1 MQETILVVDDERE
14 ITDLLEVYLS
24 NEGFRVIK
32 AYNGR
37 SALAAIEQEKDKMDL
52 AILDIMLPDISGY
65 DLCCRIRDQYTYP
78 IIMLTARGED
88 MDKINGL
95 SLGAD
100 DYVTKPF
107 NPLELMA
114 RVKAQL
120 RRAKRYSHTKTAEE
134 EQDVMDLG
142 GLVINRATHE
152 CHLYGKQIALTPIE
166 FKILWVLCENRGEV
180 VSSEQLFEQVW
191 QEKYLDCN
199 NTVMVHIRR
208 LREKLGEP
216 ARKPRWIKTVWG
228 VGYKVEKG

>member
-1 MQETILVVDDERE
+1 M
-14 ITDLLEVYLS
+14 
-24 NEGFRVIK
+24 
-32 AYNGR
+32 
-37 SALAAIEQEKDKMDL
+37 
-52 AILDIMLPDISGY
+52 
-65 DLCCRIRDQYTYP
+65 
-78 IIMLTARGED
+78 
-88 MDKINGL
+88 

-120 RRAKRYSHTKTAEE
+120 RRAKRYSGAPAAED
-134 EQDVMDLG
+134 QDVLDLG
-142 GLVINRATHE
+142 GLVMNRATHD
-152 CHLYGKQIALTPIE
+152 CLLYGKKIALTPIE
-166 FKILWVLCENRGEV
+166 FKILWVLCENQGQV
-180 VSSEQLFEQVW
+180 VSSEELFEQVW

-216 ARKPRWIKTVWG
+216 ARKPHWIKTVWG